1 MPNKMR
7 NLVMNLVMFSILIN
21 LAVGIMIAAI
31 PAFDGMDARVGL
43 DNDNLQNA
51 SYMQTNVYDQFN
63 NVVDA
68 NPTGQDL
75 NSLSANT
82 LVDRTA
88 LGMLTNLWETIN
100 KFMFGF
106 IDVLYSIFG
115 GFVPEIIFSGIK
127 GILGILYGIAMYE
140 IISGRQILGD

>member
-1 MPNKMR
+1 MR

-31 PAFDGMDARVGL
+31 PAFDGMDARLGL
-43 DNDNLQNA
+43 DNDNLQNE
-51 SYMQTNVYDQFN
+51 SYMQSEVYDQFN

-68 NPTGQDL
+68 NPTGQDID
-75 NSLSANT
+75 SLSADT

-88 LGMLTNLWETIN
+88 LGMLTNIWDTIN
-100 KFMFGF
+100 RYMFGF
-106 IDVLYSIFG
+106 IDVLHAIFG
-115 GFVPEIIFSGIK
+115 SWVPVIFFSGIK